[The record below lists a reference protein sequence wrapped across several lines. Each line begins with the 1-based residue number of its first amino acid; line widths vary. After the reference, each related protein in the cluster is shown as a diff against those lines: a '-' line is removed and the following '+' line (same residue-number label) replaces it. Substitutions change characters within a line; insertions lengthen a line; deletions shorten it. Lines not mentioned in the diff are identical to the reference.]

1 MTEAGDAS
9 ELQASLQVLRE
20 AASRAETASRL
31 QHRSEDRLL
40 QLTAETAMRLFGTTA
55 SSIAMFERD
64 PDRLEFSAA
73 AGAQGPAVVGM
84 SVAPTDG
91 IVGYVFSTGEAVA
104 LADITSDPRFDREMA
119 TRVGYIPGSVL
130 AVPLME
136 DDEVVGV
143 IEMFDKQGGESFSVR
158 DMEVASAFAAQA
170 GAAIAGTRVQHDLP
184 ALLMRALGEI
194 EPGLTAER
202 IQAIV
207 SEVTDR
213 LDANS
218 GSSFWTLVDKVSRL
232 RDMGEDE
239 LELVGDI
246 LEAVAAHRGHRSRG
260 TRTQR

>member
-9 ELQASLQVLRE
+9 GLEASIQVLRE
-20 AASRAETASRL
+20 AASRAETASRF
-31 QHRSEDRLL
+31 QRRSEERLL

-104 LADITSDPRFDREMA
+104 LADIAADPRFDREMA
-119 TRVGYIPGSVL
+119 TKVGYIPGSVL
-130 AVPLME
+130 ACPLME
-136 DDEVVGV
+136 DGEVVGV
-143 IEMFDKQGGESFSVR
+143 IEMFDKQGGETFSVR

-170 GAAIAGTRVQHDLP
+170 GAALAGTRVQHDLP
-184 ALLMRALGEI
+184 ALLTRALNEI
-194 EPGLTAER
+194 EPGLGSDR
-202 IQAIV
+202 IQAII
-207 SEVTDR
+207 SEVTNG

-218 GSSFWTLVDKVSRL
+218 GSSFWTLVDRVSRL
-232 RDMGEDE
+232 RDMGENE

-246 LEAVAAHRGHRSRG
+246 LDAVADHRGHRSRG
-260 TRTQR
+260 ARSLR